1 MIWNVIDVETAFI
14 QAILKYKSLIICK
27 TNSSCNSFLVETKF
41 YQLKYELGC
50 KIMKAVAGKLFPE
63 TKNQYKNCFYCLNT
77 YKILNRVFNQYQKT
91 VDKYVINDVSSCKLC
106 AWASLL
112 WGKCNDLQV

>member
-106 AWASLL
+106 A
-112 WGKCNDLQV
+112 